1 MALLL
6 VMSHAAVSM
15 DSEVQQLPSQ
25 RSASLGT
32 HAFVNVIGCL
42 LQSGF
47 QSCHI
52 VRCEYLLT

>member
-32 HAFVNVIGCL
+32 HAFVNWLSFAEWLPVMPYCPL
-42 LQSGF
+42 
-47 QSCHI
+47 
-52 VRCEYLLT
+52 